1 VGKEAPG
8 TWLIHSRLRRELAQP
23 PDISDTFL
31 REVDEN
37 LRRDQMADFAKKY
50 SGVMIAALVLFLAAA
65 GGYIYWQNYK
75 QQQSEKQVEQLAQTF
90 KDISVGKLSG
100 APKELDS
107 LADSHSKAVRATA
120 LFARAAVAIQQNDT
134 KLATATYREIAGA
147 SSLPQPYRD
156 AALIRQTA
164 LEFDS
169 LKPDEVIARMRPL
182 AEPGNPWFGS
192 AGEMTAMALIKQG
205 KNAEAGQLFGKM
217 ARDKQVPDSL
227 RARFAQIAS
236 TLGVD
241 ASSAMPQPP
250 AQ

>member
-1 VGKEAPG
+1 M
-8 TWLIHSRLRRELAQP
+8 AQP

-50 SGVMIAALVLFLAAA
+50 SGAMIAALVLFLAAA
-65 GGYIYWQNYK
+65 GGFIYWQNYK
-75 QQQSEKQVEQLAQTF
+75 HQQSEKQVEQLAQTF

-100 APKELDS
+100 APSELDS

-120 LFARAAVAIQQNDT
+120 LFARAAVALQQNDA
-134 KLATATYREIAGA
+134 KLAISTYRDIAGA

-169 LKPDEVIARMRPL
+169 LKPDEVITRMKPL
-182 AEPGNPWFGS
+182 AQPGNPWFGS

-217 ARDKQVPDSL
+217 ARDKQIPDSL
-227 RARFAQIAS
+227 RARFVQIAS